1 MLLKLTV
8 LDQNLCAGCGA
19 CALVCPQQV
28 IVFDPDRVV
37 PLLEGIG
44 DSCESCTECLAV
56 CPGLQ

>member
-1 MLLKLTV
+1 M